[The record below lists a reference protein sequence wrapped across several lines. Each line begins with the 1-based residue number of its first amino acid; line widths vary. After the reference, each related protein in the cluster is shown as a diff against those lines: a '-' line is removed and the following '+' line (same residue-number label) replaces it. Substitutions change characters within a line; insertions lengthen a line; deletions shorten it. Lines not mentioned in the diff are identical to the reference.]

1 MSLLKK
7 HKAGLLVCLAV
18 LAALV
23 TGCASSSQEL
33 PVTDIWALFSSDH
46 DIYLRVPVAA
56 NTESVSQVLEYVV
69 PSLSPK
75 DRDRL
80 LSRLETVY
88 LGVSPS
94 QKKSDGSAY
103 FELAAEGNF
112 PSIAV
117 SSVFSKKRGWQKVSY
132 EVQDIECSYFVRTDD
147 SVEASAVSSNLL
159 CLSSSMLP
167 MLDRYASAN
176 SGVTSGVPQNMYPD
190 TGLEES
196 ILFYSKGSDM
206 LPLPGG
212 FSLPTVSSAAGSLT
226 PLTDESGMRSF
237 IFDGAL
243 TVSDARVVR
252 SVAMLLNLVVSMLGG
267 TVSSSENVITIS
279 GVMLP
284 EETVFEL
291 LQGILPVI
299 EM

>member
-1 MSLLKK
+1 M
-7 HKAGLLVCLAV
+7 
-18 LAALV
+18 
-23 TGCASSSQEL
+23 
-33 PVTDIWALFSSDH
+33 
-46 DIYLRVPVAA
+46 
-56 NTESVSQVLEYVV
+56 
-69 PSLSPK
+69 
-75 DRDRL
+75 
-80 LSRLETVY
+80 
-88 LGVSPS
+88 
-94 QKKSDGSAY
+94 
-103 FELAAEGNF
+103 
-112 PSIAV
+112 
-117 SSVFSKKRGWQKVSY
+117 FSKKRGWQKVSY